1 MEYIKCID
9 IIDVRDGT
17 HDSPKYIND
26 GGYPLITSKNIKNNI
41 IDFENV
47 NYISYED
54 YIKINK
60 RSSVCNGDIIMP
72 MIGTIGNPVLVNTDI
87 KFAIKNVALFKL
99 SNNNNIDS
107 KFFYYCLKSDKV
119 INQLSKNKRGG
130 TQSFVSLTNLRELK
144 IPNICIR
151 KQKKI
156 VEVLDKAQELID
168 KRKEQIE
175 DLDELVKSR
184 FIEIFGSPFDTTKW
198 VLKKLKEVSISISDG
213 SNVDKKYYQECGEV
227 LFLRI
232 QNVWCNELRLEDS
245 VYISENINQDYI
257 DTSLCTGD
265 LLITK
270 IGRFYTKDSSLGR
283 VALYLGENDKANY
296 SNNIMRVR
304 LKDEVLSEYVNALLN
319 LDDYNQYIR
328 RVSVGGTDKRALSK
342 TLIGDFPIIVPP
354 MELQKSFID
363 FIKQVDKLKFEMENS
378 LKELEDNFNSLMQKA
393 FRGELF

>member
-175 DLDELVKSR
+175 ALDELVKSR
-184 FIEIFGSPFDTTKW
+184 FIEMFGDISRNTKEW
-198 VLKKLKEVSISISDG
+198 DIVKLDELIDVVGGYAFKSTEFVDEGIPVLKIGNINAGYFKPTNLMFWNRDEKLDRYLIKPNDLVISLTGTVGKDDYG
-213 SNVDKKYYQECGEV
+213 NVCIMGNDYEEYYLNQRNAKLDIKSEDLLDKYYLTYALKVPEV
-227 LFLRI
+227 KKRLTGISRGVRQANIANKDI
-232 QNVWCNELRLEDS
+232 QNLELPIPSIDLQHQFTIF
-245 VYISENINQDYI
+245 VNQI
-257 DTSLCTGD
+257 
-265 LLITK
+265 
-270 IGRFYTKDSSLGR
+270 
-283 VALYLGENDKANY
+283 
-296 SNNIMRVR
+296 
-304 LKDEVLSEYVNALLN
+304 
-319 LDDYNQYIR
+319 
-328 RVSVGGTDKRALSK
+328 
-342 TLIGDFPIIVPP
+342 
-354 MELQKSFID
+354 
-363 FIKQVDKLKFEMENS
+363 DKLKFEMKTS
-378 LKELEDNFNSLMQKA
+378 LTDLEDNFNSLMQKA
-393 FRGELF
+393 FKGELF